1 MPWVAMWYSR
11 FWAVTVKSSRHPVDE
26 RQSSTHLTQSLSW
39 YQTCRPRRFMISY
52 RELLPLFSSFC
63 FLSCY
68 SFLLPFSFLSS
79 YTGYNTSSRLLLWDR
94 ADVVERSDSDIST
107 SSRPDRTQSTI
118 NILG

>member
-11 FWAVTVKSSRHPVDE
+11 FWADTVNSSRHPVDE

-39 YQTCRPRRFMISY
+39 YQTYRPRRFIISY
-52 RELLPLFSSFC
+52 CELLLLFSSFR

-68 SFLLPFSFLSS
+68 SLLLPFSFPSFF
-79 YTGYNTSSRLLLWDR
+79 TGHNTSSRLLLWGQ
-94 ADVVERSDSDIST
+94 AEVVERSDSDIST
-107 SSRPDRTQSTI
+107 SSRQDRTQSTI